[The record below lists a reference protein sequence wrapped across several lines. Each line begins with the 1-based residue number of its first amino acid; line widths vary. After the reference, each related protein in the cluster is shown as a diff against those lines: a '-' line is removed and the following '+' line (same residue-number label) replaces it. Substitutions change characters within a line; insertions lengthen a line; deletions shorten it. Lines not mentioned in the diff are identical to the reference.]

1 MKQKE
6 VKEQILEE
14 CKNLEILLNG
24 INGKETKYLMEE
36 EVDNLLNLVDIKSEK
51 VGDKELKLFEEKEEF
66 LMQEEIDKLLID

>member
-1 MKQKE
+1 
-6 VKEQILEE
+6 
-14 CKNLEILLNG
+14 
-24 INGKETKYLMEE
+24 MEE

>member
-24 INGKETKYLMEE
+24 IYGVKRSIEKLAKELLKKEVLHEE
-36 EVDNLLNLVDIKSEK
+36 ELNKIVLPIKK
-51 VGDKELKLFEEKEEF
+51 R
-66 LMQEEIDKLLID
+66 I